1 MPKVH
6 SFEAKIQKNRKFT
19 ERLADDINRVAGS
32 FQFFII
38 NLVFFS
44 SWIFVNVNSI
54 PAIITPFDPFPFPL
68 LTTIVS
74 LEAII
79 LAIFVLISQNRQSS
93 IDSLREE
100 IHLQINEIS
109 EREITKALKLISE
122 IHQKTVGNAAS
133 DPELDRMLKN
143 LNTAQIES
151 TLEKELEPQP
161 LAIAELLEN
170 VEKTLH
176 LRR

>member
-1 MPKVH
+1 MSGFH

-19 ERLADDINRVAGS
+19 ERLADDINRMAGS
-32 FQFFII
+32 FSFFILNLLFFFSWVLINI
-38 NLVFFS
+38 NLV
-44 SWIFVNVNSI
+44 
-54 PAIITPFDPFPFPL
+54 PAVPPFDPFPFTL

-122 IHQKTVGNAAS
+122 IHQKTVGS
-133 DPELDRMLKN
+133 TLDPELNRMLKN
-143 LNTAQIES
+143 INTTQIES
-151 TLEKELEPQP
+151 KLEKELEPQP
-161 LAIAELLEN
+161 LVIAELLEN